1 MDQSLAPH
9 FYSSSAMSDYVSL
22 PPPSAPSTSFFST
35 TLPSIINIDPLNSCS
50 SGSSY
55 NLPFPPTSTTL
66 PTDIITNDHDDIWR
80 GSSIASLRRKAVE
93 YQAGSNNNYK

>member
-1 MDQSLAPH
+1 MA
-9 FYSSSAMSDYVSL
+9 DYVSL
-22 PPPSAPSTSFFST
+22 PPPSAQSTSFFST
-35 TLPSIINIDPLNSCS
+35 TLPSIMNIDPLN

-55 NLPFPPTSTTL
+55 NLPFPPSSATL
-66 PTDIITNDHDDIWR
+66 STDIITNDNDDIWR